1 MKPKMIIEETDSSM
15 TDKSLCGNEI
25 SLTYVY
31 ETLGEFADA
40 IRHWIPVSCR
50 YS

>member
-1 MKPKMIIEETDSSM
+1 MIIEETDSNV
-15 TDKSLCGNEI
+15 TDKSLCGNKI

-31 ETLGEFADA
+31 ETLGGFASA
-40 IRHWIPVSCR
+40 IRHWIPVSRR